1 MGFGLLF
8 FGYFAAFLM
17 SLNSY
22 GSIFA
27 LIGYYVIFTSL
38 QKLSEYKHSITYC
51 VPPLIALFFCSAADT
66 VNLIFKSLDMSQPFG
81 GTVISYVISL
91 LSLTSGLIFHIF
103 LLTAI
108 AELGKDT
115 ELPEISGLTKT
126 NTAAVSAYFLLNVI
140 IFILNL
146 FKLNFP
152 WLVVL
157 TLLLRIIYPL
167 FVLALI
173 YKCFSKICA
182 PDDIDM
188 PTKPSRFKFIN
199 DIRERQERKAEE
211 TRAAREEI
219 LKNKKKK

>member
-17 SLNSY
+17 SFNSF

-27 LIGYYVIFTSL
+27 LIGYYVMFIAL
-38 QKLSEYKHSITYC
+38 QKLSEYTHSITYC
-51 VPPLIALFFCSAADT
+51 IPSLIALFFCAVTDAT
-66 VNLIFKSLDMSQPFG
+66 NLIFKSLDLAQPFS
-81 GTVISYVISL
+81 GTVISYAISL
-91 LSLTSGLIFHIF
+91 LSLTSSLIFHIF

-108 AELGKDT
+108 SELGRDT
-115 ELPEISGLTKT
+115 ELPEVIALTKT
-126 NTAAVSAYFLLNVI
+126 NIAAVSAYFILNVVV
-140 IFILNL
+140 FILNL

-152 WLVVL
+152 LLIVV
-157 TLLLRIIYPL
+157 TLLLRIAYPV

-182 PDDIDM
+182 PDDVDM
-188 PTKPSRFKFIN
+188 PIKPSRFKFIN
-199 DIRERQERKAEE
+199 DIRERQQKKSEE
-211 TRAAREEI
+211 TRAASEEI